1 MKSTSTKLYFLS
13 FLVQKNA
20 SKLARRATKA
30 SPTRRATVC
39 RPTNAPPTRRATA
52 CRPTNAPAP
61 RRAAACRPTKAPPTR
76 RTTACRAT
84 SESGWSKRNDK
95 RASLDTAM
103 RADVIA
109 EGGGNFFDPFFW
121 PRFCPSENISK
132 NHQNFYPQVFAQIK
146 NIRNFAPTM
155 TRKKDR
161 FF

>member
-1 MKSTSTKLYFLS
+1 MPLNSLVGLQKPHQLGGQPFVGLQMLHRLGGQPLVGLQMPQHLGGQPLVGLRKLRRLDGLP
-13 FLVQKNA
+13 LVGLQAN
-20 SKLARRATKA
+20 RAGVKETIKGH
-30 SPTRRATVC
+30 R
-39 RPTNAPPTRRATA
+39 
-52 CRPTNAPAP
+52 
-61 RRAAACRPTKAPPTR
+61 
-76 RTTACRAT
+76 
-84 SESGWSKRNDK
+84 
-95 RASLDTAM
+95 LDTAM
-103 RADVIA
+103 RAGVIA